1 MALSLVEILKAKR
14 RALNYSVAPSIQ
26 GYLKW
31 FFSYMSQ
38 FAGNPNLQI
47 VEFAALSAS
56 EVVIANV
63 ACTLYALVLLKATA
77 TATYTKLTDSA
88 TTSSD
93 ADSEFRIK
101 QAGAGQTMALM
112 FPNGVPFAS
121 GITMQGN
128 TAPSTGVGSG
138 ANGGNG
144 FAILGAAA

>member
-14 RALNYSVAPSIQ
+14 RALNQTVKPSIQ
-26 GYLKW
+26 GFIKW
-31 FFSYMSQ
+31 FFEYMSQ

-47 VEFAALSAS
+47 KEFAALSS
-56 EVVIANV
+56 TEVVIADA
-63 ACTLYALVLLKATA
+63 ACKLYGLVLRKATA

-101 QAGAGQTMALM
+101 QAGVDQTMALM
-112 FPNGVPFAS
+112 FPDGVPFAS

-128 TAPSTGVGSG
+128 TAPSTGTGS
-138 ANGGNG
+138 AADGGNG
-144 FAILGAAA
+144 FAILGAA